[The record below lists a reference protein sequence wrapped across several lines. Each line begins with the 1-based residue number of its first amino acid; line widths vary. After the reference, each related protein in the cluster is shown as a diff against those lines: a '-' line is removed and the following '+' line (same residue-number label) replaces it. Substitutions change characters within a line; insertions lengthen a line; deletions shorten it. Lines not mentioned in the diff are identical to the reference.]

1 MPLNSMVLSIAAGR
15 KSRVTCSEV
24 MVVPIIAAGVLS
36 LLSAV
41 PSIAAPLDTD
51 DSRPSWIEFTSPDHK
66 FSARFPGS
74 VHVTNRP
81 ADQKGISASSFTT
94 TTYASCMFRID
105 DNSYPANFAP
115 PERGFTDR
123 LIDASQAADLKALD
137 VTPPGIPYPVTVTKL
152 RNSVIRML
160 AGRIQGREF
169 IGNNVIFTLTE
180 RIFVTDEPPN
190 PFEEFTLKVL
200 CKMGYDNTAISAAF
214 LDSFQLLGR

>member
-1 MPLNSMVLSIAAGR
+1 MPLNSMVLTIAAGR
-15 KSRVTCSEV
+15 KSPVTCSEV
-24 MVVPIIAAGVLS
+24 MVVPIIVAGVLS

-41 PSIAAPLDTD
+41 PSIAAPLDAD
-51 DSRPSWIEFTSPDHK
+51 DSHPSWTEFTSPDHK

-94 TTYASCMFRID
+94 TYASCMFRID
-105 DNSYPANFAP
+105 DDSYPENFAP

-152 RNSVIRML
+152 RNSVTRML

-169 IGNNVIFTLTE
+169 IGNNVLLTLTE

-190 PFEEFTLKVL
+190 AFELFTLKVL
-200 CKMGYDNTAISAAF
+200 CKMGYDDTSIPAMF
-214 LDSFQLLGR
+214 LDSFQLSGK

>member
-1 MPLNSMVLSIAAGR
+1 MPLNSMVMTIAAGR
-15 KSRVTCSEV
+15 KSRISCSEM
-24 MVVPIIAAGVLS
+24 MVIPIITAGVLS
-36 LLSAV
+36 LLFAV
-41 PSIAAPLDTD
+41 PSIAAPIDTD
-51 DSRPSWIEFTSPDHK
+51 NSQPSWTEFTSPDHK
-66 FSARFPGS
+66 FFARFPGS

-81 ADQKGISASSFTT
+81 EDQKGISASSFTT
-94 TTYASCMFRID
+94 TYASCMFRIE

-115 PERGFTDR
+115 PERNFTDR
-123 LIDASQAADLKALD
+123 LIDASQADDLKALD

-190 PFEEFTLKVL
+190 AFEEFTLKVL
-200 CKMGYDNTAISAAF
+200 CKAGNNNTAISAIF
-214 LDSFQLLGR
+214 LDSFQLSGK